1 MRKKSSYFFSAKKLL
16 AMYGIFAQLRK
27 TVLVLFVNL
36 GLSAR
41 VSQLTI
47 QNTYY
52 TYLYCLYVLY
62 TIHATRPLTVYS
74 NTLLLAERRDAQ
86 SDETA
91 QSEKG
96 RKHFFSPLKLIRFL
110 F

>member
-16 AMYGIFAQLRK
+16 EMYGIFAQLRK

-62 TIHATRPLTVYS
+62 TIHEMARFGIPTKYKGQYNYTFLYIKKTASR
-74 NTLLLAERRDAQ
+74 AQ
-86 SDETA
+86 VAGS
-91 QSEKG
+91 
-96 RKHFFSPLKLIRFL
+96 
-110 F
+110 

>member
-16 AMYGIFAQLRK
+16 EMYGIFAQLRK
-27 TVLVLFVNL
+27 TVLVLFVNLHL

-62 TIHATRPLTVYS
+62 TIHEMA
-74 NTLLLAERRDAQ
+74 
-86 SDETA
+86 
-91 QSEKG
+91 
-96 RKHFFSPLKLIRFL
+96 RFGIQGAIQYT
-110 F
+110 FICI